1 MLTNYQK
8 MLLQDLTSPTS
19 YGSPLVGW
27 KGQTEIYRNPS
38 RPVSPPGMG
47 PLSPDLARTFVE
59 ETYVA
64 LKTTRTVTL
73 YRGYETKGLQA
84 PFGMDH
90 PSFYQSLVSQRHP
103 GTPDGRWWSP
113 GRPSKSVDNLGL
125 SDMHRAEDRD
135 NPAVLKEWN
144 RLDYYLEADLP
155 SGSLV
160 YVGRAA
166 PQQESALYGGNKY
179 GGGGFQFRLT
189 DGPDR
194 VFRSMKRHVA
204 T

>member
-19 YGSPLVGW
+19 YGAPLIGW
-27 KGQTEIYRNPS
+27 RGQTEIYRAPTAIS
-38 RPVSPPGMG
+38 SPLVPG
-47 PLSPDLARTFVE
+47 PLSPDSARTFVE
-59 ETYVA
+59 ESYVL

-90 PSFYQSLVSQRHP
+90 PSFFKNLVSQRHP

-113 GRPSKSVDNLGL
+113 GRPSKSIDNLGL
-125 SDMHRAEDRD
+125 SEMHRAEDRD
-135 NPAVLKEWN
+135 NPAVLTEWN
-144 RLDYYLEADLP
+144 RLDYYLEAELP
-155 SGSLV
+155 TGSLV

-166 PQQESALYGGNKY
+166 PQQEGALYGGKKY
-179 GGGGFQFRLT
+179 AGGGFQFGLT
-189 DGPDR
+189 VGPDQA
-194 VFRSMKRHVA
+194 FRSMRRHIA